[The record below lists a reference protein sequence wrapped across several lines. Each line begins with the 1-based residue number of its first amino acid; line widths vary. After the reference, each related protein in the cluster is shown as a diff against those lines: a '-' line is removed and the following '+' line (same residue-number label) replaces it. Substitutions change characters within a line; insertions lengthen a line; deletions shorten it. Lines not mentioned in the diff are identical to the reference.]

1 MTIAA
6 SNLRVSYGETEI
18 LKGVDLNVDTG
29 EIVAVVGPNG
39 SGKSTLVRT
48 LAGLLK
54 PAAGSATVNNATV
67 HTMPPRARAAK
78 LGLLTQSADPPGL
91 TTVEEHVGLGRHSKR
106 SFLSRW
112 THADTTA
119 VSDAMQAC
127 EIEHLSKRRMEKLS
141 GGERQRVRLATL
153 LAQDPD
159 HLLLDEPLT
168 GLDIEHQLGLLH
180 LLQNLNR
187 SRNRTVICVLHDL
200 DLALRFFD
208 RVVVIHEGT
217 VAADGPPSEVLCP
230 RIFES
235 VFRVDGRVSCEV
247 GGEPVIMCRQCKPE
261 PKADLV
267 ELVVKTST
275 AKTYLQQ
282 EPRAGQ
288 GRETVSAD

>member
-6 SNLRVSYGETEI
+6 DKLRVSFGPTEI
-18 LKGVDLNVDTG
+18 LRGVDLTIQTG

-54 PAAGSATVNNATV
+54 PTSGSATINDQAVTA
-67 HTMPPRARAAK
+67 MPPRTRAGK
-78 LGLLTQSADPPGL
+78 LGLLTQTAEPPSL

-112 THADTTA
+112 THTDTEA
-119 VSDAMQAC
+119 VRDAMQTC
-127 EIEHLSKRRMEKLS
+127 EVTHLAKRRMENLS

-180 LLQNLNR
+180 LLQELN
-187 SRNRTVICVLHDL
+187 SAKQRTVVCVLHDL
-200 DLALRFFD
+200 DLALRFFK
-208 RVVVIHEGT
+208 RVVVIHEGV
-217 VAADGPPSEVLCP
+217 VAADGLPSEVLCP

-235 VFRVDGRVSCEV
+235 VFRVDGRVGCEV
-247 GGEPVIMCRQCKPE
+247 GGEPVIMCRQCQPQSQTSADPPE
-261 PKADLV
+261 KLV
-267 ELVVKTST
+267 ELVVKREATSSYVGSEKNT
-275 AKTYLQQ
+275 TKI
-282 EPRAGQ
+282 
-288 GRETVSAD
+288 